1 MYGTYLLTAL
11 TLLGGYFDSYQ
22 SGRVTSIT
30 AFQNGNDSYTT
41 STSFNS
47 PVDEVCVYDSIKYT
61 ANFTPPTE
69 PYTI

>member
-1 MYGTYLLTAL
+1 MYGTYILTVL
-11 TLLGGYFDSYQ
+11 ILRGGYFDSYQ

-30 AFQNGNDSYTT
+30 AFQNGNDTNAT
-41 STSFNS
+41 NTSFNS

-61 ANFTPPTE
+61 ADFTPPTE